1 MEPEHALA
9 SLDRRLWAE
18 AKRFQ
23 SEGKDSGD
31 AFRGLW
37 IDDADANG
45 LLATLTD
52 QQPRASPLM
61 AVGNRFDR
69 LISLFQ
75 LTATEA
81 SLLVAAVAP
90 DLDVRYER
98 LFAYLQ

>member
-1 MEPEHALA
+1 MEPLHALA

-45 LLATLTD
+45 LKANKQSPQTLNMKLRRILGLEST
-52 QQPRASPLM
+52 
-61 AVGNRFDR
+61 FDFR
-69 LISLFQ
+69 TALHDLLFN
-75 LTATEA
+75 
-81 SLLVAAVAP
+81 
-90 DLDVRYER
+90 
-98 LFAYLQ
+98 